1 MAPVTDEKIVDE
13 SCGDGWRPATQGR
26 HDLIAKRAWA
36 ALKGVRETPPSRDFL
51 PLLVERRVTRELK
64 SGLPVARA

>member
-13 SCGDGWRPATQGR
+13 VVGRLATRYPGVGT
-26 HDLIAKRAWA
+26 DLIAKRAWA
-36 ALKGVRETPPSRDFL
+36 ALKAFVNPTIRDFL